1 MQRVSVAEKGVVV
14 SMAESI
20 EPAVRQFIAQ
30 NFMYREG
37 IQSLTDNQSLL
48 EQGLIDSTGVLELV
62 FFLEKTFA
70 VKVGND
76 EIIPENLDSVQQI
89 SSYIR
94 QKLAPAS
101 AVRVA

>member
-1 MQRVSVAEKGVVV
+1 MEK
-14 SMAESI
+14 SI

-37 IQSLTDNQSLL
+37 VQALADDQSLL

-70 VKVGND
+70 IKVGD
-76 EIIPENLDSVQQI
+76 EEVIPDNLDSVQQI
-89 SSYIR
+89 SQFVR
-94 QKLAPAS
+94 KKLTPAGR
-101 AVRVA
+101 ARVA